1 MSTSLHSLQI
11 KFKQLCLFF
20 FLIILFLQTVKVK
33 QIVSY
38 SYRVCYL
45 DYNSTWCVYVCL
57 CLCVKQKKNMHM
69 KAVKYQN
76 SECKVEQSAGF
87 LSSSLSSGYLPMK
100 WTIRRNYG
108 PCLVPILTPDGTLGK
123 KLASQ

>member
-57 CLCVKQKKNMHM
+57 CLCVKQKKKH
-69 KAVKYQN
+69 AY
-76 SECKVEQSAGF
+76 EGCKIS
-87 LSSSLSSGYLPMK
+87 K
-100 WTIRRNYG
+100 
-108 PCLVPILTPDGTLGK
+108 
-123 KLASQ
+123 